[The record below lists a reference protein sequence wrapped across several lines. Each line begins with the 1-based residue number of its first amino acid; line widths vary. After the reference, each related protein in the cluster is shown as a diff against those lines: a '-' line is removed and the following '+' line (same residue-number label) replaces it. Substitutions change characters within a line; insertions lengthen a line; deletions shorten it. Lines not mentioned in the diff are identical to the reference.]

1 MSEGGAVN
9 VPWYCGAIRG
19 KLVESPH
26 APSAAPPASRFAPPE
41 LPPAPPE
48 PAPPVGSPPTPALGL
63 PVVGLPD
70 PVLVGPPE
78 SAPPEPPVAP
88 LVEVGLVAPD
98 PGPVGAPPS
107 CPQCRMQDAKRQDA
121 AVVRTVM
128 PSPIGSGPDRPFSK
142 WSGGSGFDHEVPAL
156 LVFSADLRLCSAV

>member
-63 PVVGLPD
+63 PVVELAD
-70 PVLVGPPE
+70 PVLVGPPDPATTTE
-78 SAPPEPPVAP
+78 PAPPEPPVAL
-88 LVEVGLVAPD
+88 LVAVWLVAPV

-107 CPQCRMQDAKRQDA
+107 CPQCWMQHAKRQDA

-128 PSPIGSGPDRPFSK
+128 PSPIGSGPGR
-142 WSGGSGFDHEVPAL
+142 
-156 LVFSADLRLCSAV
+156 